1 MTNTEILNYF
11 TFLAK
16 QAGLPDDGLDDHL
29 DNCITLGLSDF
40 WNARPWSFRSEPY
53 SLDITEE
60 AEQYKLP
67 ANFAGVRTVREHD
80 SLEGNDL
87 GYKIKEEF
95 DHIVAHPTQY
105 PSTYPQIYTIY
116 FDNSQAASQRY
127 YIKLFPVPESGH
139 TMLIDM
145 LTDTPSNVS
154 AVPTKGLSALLA
166 SIAKFI
172 PKIGTVERRAAM
184 IDARQEIVEL
194 EREDSPFMGKL
205 YKVFDDTDTQLKV
218 TKPWI

>member
-1 MTNTEILNYF
+1 MTNAEILSYF

-16 QAGLPDDGLDDHL
+16 QADLPPDGLDDHL

-53 SLDITEE
+53 ELNITSE
-60 AEQYKLP
+60 AEQYVLP
-67 ANFAGVRTVREHD
+67 KNFAGARSVREQD

-95 DHIVAHPTQY
+95 DHIVAHPTAY

-116 FDNSQAASQRY
+116 FDNSQTASQKY
-127 YIKLFPVPESGH
+127 YMKFFPVPESGH

-145 LTDTPSNVS
+145 LTDTPSKIS
-154 AVPTKGLSALLA
+154 SVPTRGLSALLA
-166 SIAKFI
+166 SIAKYI
-172 PKIGTVERRAAM
+172 PKIGSIARREAGF
-184 IDARQEIVEL
+184 DAEKEIIKL

-205 YKVFDDTDTQLKV
+205 YKVFDDTDTQLRV
-218 TKPWI
+218 TRPWI